1 MMNGDVQCYTC
12 LSEMLA
18 SRETMDGFPLG
29 EEKLTLNGTREHE
42 TSCACVFSFELIA
55 FSL

>member
-18 SRETMDGFPLG
+18 YRETMDGFPLG
-29 EEKLTLNGTREHE
+29 EEKLTLNGMREHE
-42 TSCACVFSFELIA
+42 TSCVRVFSV
-55 FSL
+55 